1 MSSQDR
7 EEHERRHQKNRQES
21 EEHHEEEEAPPE
33 LFAEEEEAP
42 QEYNRNEEEE
52 GDNYEEAEE
61 GHNYEEAEEGEYES
75 RPVAKGKSA
84 KKAIVHDPIEE
95 AEAEEAPE
103 MEEQAE
109 EMASRDDLFTNQ
121 MEEASLEYTSGPTS
135 KSVRKTLGQHN
146 RYNSSF
152 DPENPELSQF
162 EQHNL
167 S

>member
-7 EEHERRHQKNRQES
+7 EEHERRHEKNRQES

-33 LFAEEEEAP
+33 QFAEEEEAP
-42 QEYNRNEEEE
+42 HEYSRNEEEE
-52 GDNYEEAEE
+52 GDIYEQ
-61 GHNYEEAEEGEYES
+61 AEEGEYES

-84 KKAIVHDPIEE
+84 KKGIVHDSIEE

-103 MEEQAE
+103 IEEQAEEMEEQVE

-121 MEEASLEYTSGPTS
+121 MEEASLEYTHGPAS
-135 KSVRKTLGQHN
+135 KSNRKTLGQHN

-162 EQHNL
+162 EQNNI

>member
-61 GHNYEEAEEGEYES
+61 GEYES

-84 KKAIVHDPIEE
+84 KKAIAHDFIEE

-109 EMASRDDLFTNQ
+109 EVALRDDLFTNQ
-121 MEEASLEYTSGPTS
+121 NEEASLEYTNGPTS

-146 RYNSSF
+146 RFNSSF